1 MHACICIHTLQQTL
15 GPFQN
20 NSLSSRGL
28 VAHSK
33 SYGIFL
39 CAFGPQKNNPQL
51 CLVTPF
57 GTAALLLM
65 CMRVCIIKG
74 QANKLAEFR
83 LCFGR

>member
-1 MHACICIHTLQQTL
+1 MHASVYIPYNKLWGHFKIIACLLEDWLLTANLT
-15 GPFQN
+15 GYFYVP
-20 NSLSSRGL
+20 
-28 VAHSK
+28 
-33 SYGIFL
+33 
-39 CAFGPQKNNPQL
+39 FGPQKNNPQL

-65 CMRVCIIKG
+65 CVRVCIIKG